1 MTRAGLSPDASGYGE
16 ILNEIPTICFCGC
29 NVSSPPDLCPE
40 PAVLRLS
47 HLSAGWKLRRVRRS
61 LVNGLVCKV
70 VKSKTNSAALPQAAT
85 KPAERSSA
93 LLGII
98 EPEVLRSKEKAGT
111 NPAGAEPAPAAV
123 PGSASSNSAAA
134 AGPPS
139 SSFDIPNKSLGE
151 IARAYR
157 NEAATRM
164 AINSEADL
172 EQNRPN
178 PKAEPVAPPSNS
190 HTTPIAATV
199 AQPRIRK
206 GSQEFVFP
214 IPPCRGAELS
224 GRLLLGRPAGRRN
237 RLINEGFCSRASN
250 TRKRKWQLH
259 HELWF
264 YVALHLRAYGNDHD
278 HLCLR
283 RKSAAQ
289 SSINS
294 SVCHGLLGARYS
306 RLRAFP
312 PRLPRSRSRKHL
324 ASPAKA
330 TMRSSLSFMKWRD
343 YLTE

>member
-1 MTRAGLSPDASGYGE
+1 MFLDRPKRDRAARLEPPKPRRRVAQTKSARRECRPD
-16 ILNEIPTICFCGC
+16 IC
-29 NVSSPPDLCPE
+29 
-40 PAVLRLS
+40 AKT
-47 HLSAGWKLRRVRRS
+47 SAGWKLRRVRRS

-214 IPPCRGAELS
+214 IPPCPGRGIIWS
-224 GRLLLGRPAGRRN
+224 SSTWPSRRPK
-237 RLINEGFCSRASN
+237 EP
-250 TRKRKWQLH
+250 TH
-259 HELWF
+259 
-264 YVALHLRAYGNDHD
+264 
-278 HLCLR
+278 
-283 RKSAAQ
+283 
-289 SSINS
+289 
-294 SVCHGLLGARYS
+294 
-306 RLRAFP
+306 
-312 PRLPRSRSRKHL
+312 
-324 ASPAKA
+324 
-330 TMRSSLSFMKWRD
+330 
-343 YLTE
+343 